1 MSTESIPN
9 WMWISTHLVVKESIK
24 AVLKGKAIV
33 IPHIKYKLLFL
44 FLRLMPRSFIR
55 KFSNSYQSR
64 R

>member
-24 AVLKGKAIV
+24 AVSKGKAIV

-44 FLRLMPRSFIR
+44 FLRIMPRSFIR